1 MAHQRTKHH
10 TQDSYLDRFE
20 DPDRP
25 LVERAR
31 SGDLRAF
38 DSLLLKHKER
48 ISRTIYYITKSRED
62 TEDQVQETF
71 LRAHRGMSGFQ
82 GNSKF
87 GSWLTRIAINQALM
101 CLRKRRIQYVS
112 LDESVSTERGTL
124 KYDVV
129 EYRSGPEESLAQ
141 REMIVAL
148 RDKVRRLPSAI
159 RSALVLRDLH
169 EYTTKE
175 VSLALGISIA
185 AVKSRVLRG
194 RRRLRNQLDHG
205 QDLRIREPMSKH

>member
-1 MAHQRTKHH
+1 MVHQLPNPRI
-10 TQDSYLDRFE
+10 QDSYLDRCE
-20 DPDRP
+20 NPDRH

-31 SGDLRAF
+31 SGDVRAF

-48 ISRTIYYITKSRED
+48 ISRTIYCITKSRED

-71 LRAHRGMSGFQ
+71 LRAHRGISGFQ

-101 CLRKRRIQYVS
+101 CLRKRRIQHVS
-112 LDESVSTERGTL
+112 FDESICEEAVTL
-124 KYDVV
+124 KHDVV
-129 EYRSGPEESLAQ
+129 EWRPGPEESLAQ
-141 REMIVAL
+141 QEIIMAL

-159 RSALVLRDLH
+159 RSALILRDLH

-175 VSLALGISIA
+175 VSLALGISLA

-194 RRRLRNQLDHG
+194 RRQLRNQLDRG
-205 QDLRIREPMSKH
+205 QDLRIRGSMRKH